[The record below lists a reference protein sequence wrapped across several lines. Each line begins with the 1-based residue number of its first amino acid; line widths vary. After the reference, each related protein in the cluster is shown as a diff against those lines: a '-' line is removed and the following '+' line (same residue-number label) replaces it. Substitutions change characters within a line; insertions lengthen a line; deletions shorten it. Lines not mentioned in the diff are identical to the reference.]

1 MTKGLNPMDIIAQNK
16 RLFSFNDRQL
26 QIRRCLYQANKI
38 YRWPFSAGDH
48 PIRRTVNS
56 ADAELRVLFLGFCF
70 SSLRSRIFDKSAYF
84 PAFPAFI
91 GQEYSFPE
99 KHCVHRNVGIPF
111 LFSRVSRTYRPI
123 KSGTCPL
130 SLLPAPLHHCR
141 AAGIMYKEEMQIAA
155 LRRDPKR
162 GDSAHS
168 GSFRPSCTS
177 RSHRVHGE

>member
-26 QIRRCLYQANKI
+26 QIRRCLYRANKI
-38 YRWPFSAGDH
+38 YRWPFSAGDR

-91 GQEYSFPE
+91 GQEYMFSRKTLCAPKRRYSFPFFAGQP
-99 KHCVHRNVGIPF
+99 H
-111 LFSRVSRTYRPI
+111 VSADKKRDMPAFTFTR
-123 KSGTCPL
+123 SF
-130 SLLPAPLHHCR
+130 APLPC
-141 AAGIMYKEEMQIAA
+141 
-155 LRRDPKR
+155 
-162 GDSAHS
+162 
-168 GSFRPSCTS
+168 S
-177 RSHRVHGE
+177 RNNV